1 MFPRSALLTI
11 GLFAVWC
18 FLCQQWYVCHIKG
31 VCGDTVV
38 QPAPIP
44 ASAPDTRPLV
54 FNWSDPAAITRASF
68 PTYRDSIVKA
78 LTKDNILEIIGLYF
92 KGETSPK
99 DFPNM
104 GMARAAKIKG
114 LFGKALPVERMLVSS
129 RLINEKEGVREKPF
143 ESVLFHF
150 LEETKEEKVEIVE
163 VENRI
168 IIHFPFNK
176 AVKEAD
182 PKVDQYLEKLSQR
195 LKQTNETVTITGH
208 TDDIGDD
215 KSNIALGRSRAVH
228 IRDILIKKGIKKDR
242 ITIFSK
248 GESQP
253 IAENDSEAG
262 RRRNRRAVLQLNK
275 KE

>member
-18 FLCQQWYVCHIKG
+18 VLCQQWYVCHIKG
-31 VCGDTVV
+31 VCGEPVV
-38 QPAPIP
+38 LPEPAP
-44 ASAPDTRPLV
+44 ASVPDTRPLV
-54 FNWSDPAAITRASF
+54 FNWSDPAAITRATF
-68 PTYRDSIVKA
+68 PAYRDSIVRS
-78 LTKDNILEIIGLYF
+78 LPKDNILEIIGLYF
-92 KGETSPK
+92 KEETPPK

-104 GMARAAKIKG
+104 GMARASKVKT
-114 LFGKALPVERMLVSS
+114 LFGKELPAEKMLVSS
-129 RLINEKEGVREKPF
+129 RLVHDKEGVQEKPF
-143 ESVLFHF
+143 EAVLFHF
-150 LEETKEEKVEIVE
+150 LVESKEEKVEIAE

-168 IIHFPFNK
+168 IIHFPFRK

-182 PKVDQYLEKLSQR
+182 PKVDQYLDKLSQR
-195 LKQTNETVTITGH
+195 LKQTDETVTITGH
-208 TDDIGDD
+208 TDNIGDEQ
-215 KSNIALGRSRAVH
+215 SNIALGRSRAEH
-228 IRDILIKKGIKKDR
+228 IRDILIKKGINKNR

-253 IAENDSEAG
+253 LAENNSEAG